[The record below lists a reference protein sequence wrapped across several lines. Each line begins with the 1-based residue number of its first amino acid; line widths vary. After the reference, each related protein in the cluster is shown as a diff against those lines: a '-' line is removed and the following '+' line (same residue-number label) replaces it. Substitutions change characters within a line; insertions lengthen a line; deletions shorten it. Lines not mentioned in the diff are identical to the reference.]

1 MKKIIYLCFFYFLL
15 WANSAHAIS
24 LIRDTEVEEAV
35 LTWVKDIFNAANLD
49 PDSAQIMLV
58 NDPTINAFVAG
69 GQTIFIH
76 TGLITQSKALDDLMF
91 VLSHETGHIVGG
103 HITRGITAYKNAQTA
118 TLISTILGGVLAVA
132 SGRPD
137 AGIAVMMGS
146 QSSALGSFLTYRQ
159 TEESSADRTAVDIMQ
174 KLGYSMQGFTDTM
187 QAIQQFERINM
198 DEDSGY
204 LRTHPLSQN
213 RMQDVARFT
222 KNAPKPKPNAKFD
235 RIRAKL
241 IGFMNNPNDNL
252 QQYKDDSPASQYIR
266 VISLYRQSKHK
277 KAFNLLDKMIEAE
290 PNNRYLYELKGQF
303 YFETGRIS
311 QAITNYEKANE
322 LKPLAPLIETALA
335 QSYLESKSPANAR
348 KALDLLQHV
357 VIEEDESPLPW
368 RLMATAYNILKD
380 TLGAQYAMVEYNF
393 ALNRKAIAL
402 ASAKKLIT
410 KIPKDHPHYQRLQ
423 DIIALSNKKD

>member
-222 KNAPKPKPNAKFD
+222 KNAPKPKPNAKF
-235 RIRAKL
+235 I
-241 IGFMNNPNDNL
+241 
-252 QQYKDDSPASQYIR
+252 
-266 VISLYRQSKHK
+266 HK
-277 KAFNLLDKMIEAE
+277 SD
-290 PNNRYLYELKGQF
+290 
-303 YFETGRIS
+303 
-311 QAITNYEKANE
+311 
-322 LKPLAPLIETALA
+322 
-335 QSYLESKSPANAR
+335 
-348 KALDLLQHV
+348 
-357 VIEEDESPLPW
+357 
-368 RLMATAYNILKD
+368 
-380 TLGAQYAMVEYNF
+380 
-393 ALNRKAIAL
+393 
-402 ASAKKLIT
+402 
-410 KIPKDHPHYQRLQ
+410 
-423 DIIALSNKKD
+423 